1 MSSRPLPADE
11 MARVLHGMPE
21 LNPNWSRLVSVRD
34 AAGVLRNWHLL
45 DTGGDATAGTM
56 LCVHGNPTWS
66 YLWRRFLGLAAP
78 GWRVVAVDQLGMGY
92 SDRLPAPRTL
102 AERIVDLSR
111 LTSEL
116 RISGRVVVAAHD
128 WGGPISLGWAL
139 AHRDQVAGIVLAN
152 TGVAVPPKAA
162 APGLIRLARNPSLR
176 DLVCVRTPAFVASAA
191 ALSRPP
197 LPGSVREALR
207 APYGSPALRQSVG
220 DFVADIPL
228 ESDHPSRVALERV
241 AAGLGQ
247 LGDVPALLLWG
258 PRDPVFREDQLR
270 DLRLRLPKAD
280 VHRYAGASHLV
291 TEDVPRAAEH
301 TWRWV
306 AERVECQASRSTPQ
320 APPVV
325 LTPVNNVQPL
335 LELGSALRARAQDPD
350 PAVAELGAE
359 STVVTSFGDL
369 SARVEALAAGLSS
382 VNVKPGDRVALLIRP
397 GLELT
402 AAVYACWRVG
412 ASIVV
417 ADAGLGLRRMVDALR
432 SADPDHL
439 IAIPAGLA
447 AAAAFRLPGQ
457 RLLSGQLP
465 DRMRQLLK
473 AEHSLSELTET
484 HQRVRSDTGDGGQS
498 HAIVPADDAEA
509 AVLFTSGA
517 TGPPKGVVY
526 RHRQLRAQLDLVRT
540 VCDVRPGDRLVAA
553 FAPFALYGPALGIGT
568 AVPAMDVTKPGTLT
582 ATALAE
588 AVAAIEATL
597 IFASPAA
604 LRNVAATADELS
616 TNQRA
621 ALGRIRLVLSAGAP
635 VPVPLL
641 RQVQELLPSAELHTP
656 YGMTEALPVTDISLS
671 EIEEAGRGNGVCVG
685 RPLAGVRVQLS
696 PLDQLGRATGE
707 LTDATEI
714 TGEICVA
721 AAHVKDRYD
730 QLWATEAASSRDRGW
745 HRTGDVGHLDQEG
758 RLWVEGRL
766 VHVVTAL
773 EGPLTPVEVEQRI
786 EALVEVSAA
795 ALVGV
800 GPAGIQ
806 QPIVIVTTRPPK
818 TAFPSPLSHLLPVRR
833 AHQRAIFSGP
843 LADRELTA
851 VVRAAAGIS
860 LAGVLVVDSLPVDIR
875 HASKVD
881 RTRLARWAE
890 RVLAGGRVGRP

>member
-1 MSSRPLPADE
+1 
-11 MARVLHGMPE
+11 MAGALHGMPE

-34 AAGVLRNWHLL
+34 AAGVLRKWHLL
-45 DTGGDATAGTM
+45 DTGGDAAVGTM

-66 YLWRRFLGLAAP
+66 YLWRRFLGLAPP
-78 GWRVVAVDQLGMGY
+78 GWRVVAIDHLGMGY
-92 SDRLPAPRTL
+92 SDRLSAPRTL
-102 AERIVDLSR
+102 ADRIDDLSR

-116 RISGRVVVAAHD
+116 RITGRVVVVAHD

-139 AHRDQVAGIVLAN
+139 AHRDQVAGVVLAN
-152 TGVAVPPKAA
+152 TGVAAPPKVA
-162 APGLIRLARNPSLR
+162 APGLIRLARNPAFR
-176 DLVCVRTPAFVASAA
+176 DLVCVRTPTFVASAA

-197 LPGSVREALR
+197 LPGSVRHALR

-228 ESDHPSRVALERV
+228 KSDHPSRSVLDRV

-247 LGDVPALLLWG
+247 LGEVPALLLWG
-258 PRDPVFREDQLR
+258 PRDPVFREGHLR
-270 DLRLRLPKAD
+270 DLRQRLPKAD

-291 TEDVPRAAEH
+291 TEDVPGAAEH
-301 TWRWV
+301 TWHWV
-306 AERVECQASRSTPQ
+306 AERVECEASRSTRQ
-320 APPVV
+320 AAPVV
-325 LTPVNNVQPL
+325 LAGVDSAQPPVA
-335 LELGSALRARAQDPD
+335 ELGSALRARAQDPD
-350 PAVAELGAE
+350 PAVAELGAKGL
-359 STVVTSFGDL
+359 VITSFGDL
-369 SARVEALAAGLSS
+369 SARVEALAAGLAS
-382 VNVKPGDRVALLIRP
+382 VNVRPGDRVALLIRP

-417 ADAGLGLRRMVDALR
+417 ADAGLGLRRMTDALR

-457 RLLSGQLP
+457 RLLAGQLP
-465 DRMRQLLK
+465 DRARRLLK
-473 AEHSLSELTET
+473 AEYSIFELIDSQ
-484 HQRVRSDTGDGGQS
+484 QRLRSDIGDGGQS
-498 HAIVPADDAEA
+498 HTIVSTDEAEA

-526 RHRQLRAQLDLVRT
+526 RHRQLRAQLDLVRA

-568 AVPAMDVTKPGTLT
+568 AVPATDVTKPGTLT

-588 AVAAIEATL
+588 AVGAIEATL

-616 TNQRA
+616 SDQRA

-641 RQVQELLPSAELHTP
+641 RQVQEVLPSAELHTP
-656 YGMTEALPVTDISLS
+656 YGMTEALPVTDISLR
-671 EIEEAGRGNGVCVG
+671 EIEEAGHGNGVCVG
-685 RPLAGVRVQLS
+685 RPLAGVRVQIS
-696 PLDQLGRATGE
+696 PLDQMGGATGE
-707 LTDATEI
+707 LTEATEI

-730 QLWATEAASSRDRGW
+730 QLWATEAASSRDPGW

-766 VHVVTAL
+766 VHVVTTV
-773 EGPLTPVEVEQRI
+773 EGPLTPVGVEQRI
-786 EALVEVSAA
+786 EALDEVSAA

-800 GPAGIQ
+800 GPVGIQ
-806 QPIVIVTTRPPK
+806 QPVAIVTARSPK
-818 TAFPSPLSHLLPVRR
+818 TARPSPLSRLLPARS
-833 AHQRAIFSGP
+833 AHQQAIFSGP
-843 LADRELTA
+843 LADRELAA
-851 VVRAAAGIS
+851 VVRAAAGIP

-881 RTRLARWAE
+881 RTRLTRWAE
-890 RVLAGGRVGRP
+890 RVLAGGRVSRP